1 MPACYVK
8 CSCCSWKTVSD
19 PWVATPDA
27 VYRLFFVQLRIYIL
41 YIHVHVHVIDGN
53 ALSQISGNI
62 VLIIF
67 YGTLLGI
74 AAKVISGELCER

>member
-1 MPACYVK
+1 M
-8 CSCCSWKTVSD
+8 SD
-19 PWVATPDA
+19 PWVATPDT
-27 VYRLFFVQLRIYIL
+27 VYRFFCTTTYLYTVYIY
-41 YIHVHVHVIDGN
+41 VHVHVIDDN